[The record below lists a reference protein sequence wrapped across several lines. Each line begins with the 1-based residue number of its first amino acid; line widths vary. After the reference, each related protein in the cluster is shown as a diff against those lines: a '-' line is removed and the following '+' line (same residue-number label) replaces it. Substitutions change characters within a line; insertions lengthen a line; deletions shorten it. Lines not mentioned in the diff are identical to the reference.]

1 MVINPQQSASLSQT
15 IESPRM
21 NNPIG
26 TSTEQSIYDSVV
38 LTTFNDLTNW
48 IRLSSLWPLLYGT
61 SCCFIEFACLLGSR
75 FDFDRYG
82 LVPRSS
88 PRQAD
93 LIITAGTVTM
103 KMAPSLVRLYEQMP
117 EPKYVIAMGACT
129 ITGGMFST
137 DSYSTVRGVD
147 KLIPVDVYL
156 PGCPPKPEAIIDA
169 VIKLRKK
176 VSQENLQDRE
186 NITQEKRFFSIKHK
200 LKPVPTIHT
209 GEYQQ
214 DILRRA
220 PGAILNNNLQI
231 SSEYVLRN
239 MLPRDTTLSTDMWL
253 NTRENLKIDKDT
265 VISTKEVEDDKFST

>member
-1 MVINPQQSASLSQT
+1 MVLNYKYFSCENKIDNFIKPVINSIDSSLLDRT
-15 IESPRM
+15 TT
-21 NNPIG
+21 N
-26 TSTEQSIYDSVV
+26 SIV
-38 LTTFNDLTNW
+38 LTTFNDLSNW
-48 IRLSSLWPLLYGT
+48 ARLSSLWPLLYGT
-61 SCCFIEFACLLGSR
+61 SCCFIEFASLIGSR

-169 VIKLRKK
+169 IVKLRKR
-176 VSQENLQDRE
+176 VARE
-186 NITQEKRFFSIKHK
+186 THEYETKLEQGNRFFTLDHQFEFISNIR
-200 LKPVPTIHT
+200 T
-209 GEYQQ
+209 GEYNQRL
-214 DILRRA
+214 LRQF
-220 PGAILNNNLQI
+220 PETQLDPF
-231 SSEYVLRN
+231 SEIPPEKTGMQELSIF
-239 MLPRDTTLSTDMWL
+239 PRI
-253 NTRENLKIDKDT
+253 NE
-265 VISTKEVEDDKFST
+265 